1 MFNNRMS
8 RILLTGSLVI
18 RFSMLIITAGL
29 LVAMLASPANASEA
43 TVTTGQVPTFY
54 DGVAS
59 RQAHVTWLAA
69 KQEVGMQATVDYL
82 ASINGSTATLAST
95 LEDFQRTADRIP
107 TLSTPEGL
115 DLIQRDLRTI
125 TRTFREETCVRMEA
139 AGGNQSD
146 LVAAVHAAGETSPY
160 VKALRDRYWQVRMI
174 AELDAFDLRVGMVQ
188 ETISTLKENGYEIAT
203 TQETVDEIAAL
214 RSELASA
221 LSSEDYGAIESAN
234 EKIHAA
240 FVNLSRIMT
249 DLHFAVAV
257 QVPRF
262 AGSRMEAP

>member
-18 RFSMLIITAGL
+18 RFSMLIIAAGL

-54 DGVAS
+54 DEVAS

-95 LEDFQRTADRIP
+95 LEDFQRTANRIP

-125 TRTFREETCVRMEA
+125 TRTFREDLHANGSSRGKSERPCHGCPCCR
-139 AGGNQSD
+139 GNQPLRESIKRPV
-146 LVAAVHAAGETSPY
+146 LAGPH
-160 VKALRDRYWQVRMI
+160 D
-174 AELDAFDLRVGMVQ
+174 
-188 ETISTLKENGYEIAT
+188 
-203 TQETVDEIAAL
+203 
-214 RSELASA
+214 
-221 LSSEDYGAIESAN
+221 
-234 EKIHAA
+234 
-240 FVNLSRIMT
+240 SRT
-249 DLHFAVAV
+249 
-257 QVPRF
+257 
-262 AGSRMEAP
+262 